1 MKRILSSDW
10 LTKRAQDFSR
20 WSSRKCCLLGYII
33 NPLLT
38 KLVRSRWLY
47 IGLVSVNKTGKRNLA
62 NIQPSVNNG
71 SANSKRAHR
80 PTTATS
86 HPLLP
91 AFVKHLYQQL
101 SKQAYLKLNIG
112 KLNIDKGT
120 LLTVSRRKCPREN
133 WHAWN
138 FKLKIENTLGIDW
151 AHNAYIKQALEKY
164 FKNH

>member
-138 FKLKIENTLGIDW
+138 FKL
-151 AHNAYIKQALEKY
+151 
-164 FKNH
+164 

>member
-20 WSSRKCCLLGYII
+20 WFPRKCCLLGYII
-33 NPLLT
+33 TPLLT

-71 SANSKRAHR
+71 SANSKRAFR
-80 PTTATS
+80 PTPATS
-86 HPLLP
+86 HSILP

-101 SKQAYLKLNIG
+101 SKQAYLKLNI
-112 KLNIDKGT
+112 DKGT
-120 LLTVSRRKCPREN
+120 LLTVSRGKCPRGDG
-133 WHAWN
+133 HAWN
-138 FKLKIENTLGIDW
+138 FKLKIENTLEIDW
-151 AHNAYIKQALEKY
+151 AITHI
-164 FKNH
+164 